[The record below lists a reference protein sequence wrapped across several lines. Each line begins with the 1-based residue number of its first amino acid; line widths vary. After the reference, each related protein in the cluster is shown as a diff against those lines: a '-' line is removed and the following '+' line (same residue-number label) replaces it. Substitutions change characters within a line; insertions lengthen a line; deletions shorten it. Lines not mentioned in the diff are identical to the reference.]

1 MDWFKIVQRYYPK
14 YYSKENVKVF
24 VERTKIT
31 DEQYEQIVGEP
42 YTV

>member
-1 MDWFKIVQRYYPK
+1 MSSLVLTVQ
-14 YYSKENVKVF
+14 VF

-31 DEQYEQIVGEP
+31 EEQYEQIVGEP